1 MFGMMDFRAMRSG
14 LRRGREER
22 LRLLTRGERAFLWSY
37 TILSSLLAPV
47 GVVLLVFGGSAVRG
61 IALVCLFLG
70 LLAMAVPI
78 SPFLR
83 ARVRRREAGL
93 LAGSAQAGFRQ
104 QGIRA
109 GLSQGDCRAPVG
121 SRRRSWVVVDTQRA
135 SVRPEPW
142 PTDRLRVS
150 PSPAQDPTWLTGQ
163 HRTAKAFLPATRP
176 ASRPLRPKTST
187 RFPEQTPGLQHA
199 GRKDRLRV

>member
-1 MFGMMDFRAMRSG
+1 MLASVQLLGCDRLPLAMTCLLRGPRMFGMMDFRAMRSG

-83 ARVRRREAGL
+83 ARVRQARSSGSSPVALRPGFASRASGQAFLRAIAALLSGHAAGP
-93 LAGSAQAGFRQ
+93 GWWWTHNG
-104 QGIRA
+104 
-109 GLSQGDCRAPVG
+109 
-121 SRRRSWVVVDTQRA
+121 RRSGQSLGRQTDYE
-135 SVRPEPW
+135 SVRHQP
-142 PTDRLRVS
+142 
-150 PSPAQDPTWLTGQ
+150 
-163 HRTAKAFLPATRP
+163 RT
-176 ASRPLRPKTST
+176 
-187 RFPEQTPGLQHA
+187 QPG
-199 GRKDRLRV
+199 